1 MKIKCIQNE
10 FVYKDF
16 EIKKIGENHDLYVQ
30 SDALFLVDV
39 LENFQDMC
47 VEIYKTD
54 PENFLLAPGLEWQA
68 AFKYTKVKL
77 DLLSD
82 IDILLMVE
90 KGIKGGTCH
99 SIYQYAKAYNKFE
112 KNYNENKKL

>member
-54 PENFLLAPGLEWQA
+54 PANFLLAPRLEWQA
-68 AFKYTKVKL
+68 ALKYTKVKL

-82 IDILLMVE
+82 IEILLMVG